1 MNRVFLNIRCVN
13 RVEFD
18 SGIAI
23 EVPFDG
29 YDADEDKR
37 EIRLFIKKDY
47 LFPGFK
53 MHEDDLSDFGRK
65 VLGVSE

>member
-1 MNRVFLNIRCVN
+1 MNRVFLNRECVN
-13 RVEFD
+13 RVEFE

-23 EVPFDG
+23 EVPFNG

-37 EIRLFIKKDY
+37 EVRLFIKKDY
-47 LFPGFK
+47 PIPGFK

-65 VLGVSE
+65 VLRGE